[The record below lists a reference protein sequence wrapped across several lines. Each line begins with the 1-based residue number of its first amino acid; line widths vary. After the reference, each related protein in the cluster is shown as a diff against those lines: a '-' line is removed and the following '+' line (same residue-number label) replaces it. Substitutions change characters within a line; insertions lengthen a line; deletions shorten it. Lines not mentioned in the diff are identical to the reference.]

1 VYGTGYDG
9 GYIVGWGTLALINA
23 ALVQTKNRSRVGGS
37 CSRCFSVPTA
47 DIDLSAVER
56 ARQTY
61 PRTLHI
67 PTTMRQKRGRMMAQ
81 VRLTGIAA
89 ALLGTAMM
97 ACRPGPPTSSGTEAQ
112 VRRVLSQA
120 LPAMNGRGLRVT
132 VLEVTYGPGGS
143 SRPHRHPC
151 AVVGS
156 VIAGTL
162 RSRVEGEPEALYRAG
177 ESFYEA
183 PNGVH
188 LVSANASDRDPVRF
202 LAYFTCDHDAPL
214 SEEVP

>member
-1 VYGTGYDG
+1 M
-9 GYIVGWGTLALINA
+9 A
-23 ALVQTKNRSRVGGS
+23 RV
-37 CSRCFSVPTA
+37 R
-47 DIDLSAVER
+47 R
-56 ARQTY
+56 A
-61 PRTLHI
+61 
-67 PTTMRQKRGRMMAQ
+67 
-81 VRLTGIAA
+81 GIAA
-89 ALLGTAMM
+89 ALLGTVMM
-97 ACRPGPPTSSGTEAQ
+97 ACRPGAPASSGTEAQ
-112 VRRVLSQA
+112 VRKLLSQA
-120 LPAMNGRGLRVT
+120 LPAMDGRGLRVT
-132 VLEVTYGPGGS
+132 VLEVSYGPGGS

-188 LVSANASDRDPVRF
+188 AVSANASERDPVQF

-214 SEEVP
+214 SEELP

>member
-1 VYGTGYDG
+1 M
-9 GYIVGWGTLALINA
+9 
-23 ALVQTKNRSRVGGS
+23 
-37 CSRCFSVPTA
+37 
-47 DIDLSAVER
+47 R
-56 ARQTY
+56 A
-61 PRTLHI
+61 
-67 PTTMRQKRGRMMAQ
+67 
-81 VRLTGIAA
+81 TGIAA
-89 ALLGTAMM
+89 ALLGAAMM
-97 ACRPGPPTSSGTEAQ
+97 ACRPGPPPSSGTEAQ

-120 LPAMNGRGLRVT
+120 LPAMNGRGLRLT

-162 RSRVEGEPEALYRAG
+162 RSRVEGEPEALYRVG

-188 LVSANASDRDPVRF
+188 AVSANASDRDPVRF

-214 SEEVP
+214 SEAVP

>member
-1 VYGTGYDG
+1 M
-9 GYIVGWGTLALINA
+9 
-23 ALVQTKNRSRVGGS
+23 
-37 CSRCFSVPTA
+37 P
-47 DIDLSAVER
+47 R
-56 ARQTY
+56 ARL
-61 PRTLHI
+61 RVHRAGKKFNLA
-67 PTTMRQKRGRMMAQ
+67 G
-81 VRLTGIAA
+81 
-89 ALLGTAMM
+89 
-97 ACRPGPPTSSGTEAQ
+97 ACRSLRKLANLANVSEAQ
-112 VRRVLSQA
+112 VRKLLSQA
-120 LPAMNGRGLRVT
+120 LPAMDGRGLRVT
-132 VLEVTYGPGGS
+132 VLEVSYGPGGS

-188 LVSANASDRDPVRF
+188 AVSANASDRDPVRF

>member
-1 VYGTGYDG
+1 M
-9 GYIVGWGTLALINA
+9 
-23 ALVQTKNRSRVGGS
+23 
-37 CSRCFSVPTA
+37 
-47 DIDLSAVER
+47 R
-56 ARQTY
+56 A
-61 PRTLHI
+61 
-67 PTTMRQKRGRMMAQ
+67 
-81 VRLTGIAA
+81 TGIAA

-97 ACRPGPPTSSGTEAQ
+97 ACRPGPPPSSGTEAQ

-120 LPAMNGRGLRVT
+120 LPAMNGRGLRLT

-188 LVSANASDRDPVRF
+188 AVSANASERDPVQF

-214 SEEVP
+214 SEAVP